1 MSKRGGDNFQQILT
15 QNSFCCCRANEMKNS
30 FIITSCS
37 RKSCRSCA
45 TTIVCVRPWVRV
57 WIHGVQRETER
68 CGLSCCHCDNRT
80 NSKAAKMAH
89 THKDLFS
96 NALLLSVP
104 YLKLVL
110 CVFHSR
116 SIFCLSAIPIC
127 SLSLSLSTHSF
138 THSTRKRRRGW
149 SSICLSVRVC
159 VSRRQFLLEWPSAI
173 RRRRFSVKWSYKNFK
188 CK

>member
-127 SLSLSLSTHSF
+127 SLSLSLSPRTLSL
-138 THSTRKRRRGW
+138 TRPEKGGEGEAV
-149 SSICLSVRVC
+149 SVCQFVC
-159 VSRRQFLLEWPSAI
+159 VLAVVNFY
-173 RRRRFSVKWSYKNFK
+173 WSDHPQYDDDDDLV
-188 CK
+188 